1 LDSVGVG
8 ALPDA
13 AQYGDAGAH
22 TLGHVWEACGGLKLP
37 NLLAMG
43 LGNIENSGVP
53 KAEKPTAAYG
63 RMAMRTRAKDTTSGH
78 WEMAGLVQ
86 EPPFAVVDKFPGEFL
101 DKWLAHAGYDVAGDV
116 KWLGNCAASGTEIM
130 DRLGAEHVRTGAP
143 IVYTSADSV
152 FQVAAHEEIIPL
164 PILYKLCEAAR
175 ELLNDE
181 LFIGRV
187 IARPFVG
194 SEGAFARTE
203 NRKDYAV
210 PPTGATILTALE
222 EAGHSTLGI
231 GKIEDIFCRVGVT
244 FIDHTTN
251 NPDGIS
257 ATVKALRDGTQGS
270 LIFTNL
276 VDFDMKYGHRN
287 DAAGY
292 GRCLEEFDARLP
304 EIVAAMRPDDVLF
317 ITADHGCDPTHS
329 GTDHTREYVPVL
341 VYGAGITPR
350 DLGTRETFADIAA
363 TLCRLFSLPAWPI
376 GQPLPIQ

>member
-1 LDSVGVG
+1 
-8 ALPDA
+8 
-13 AQYGDAGAH
+13 
-22 TLGHVWEACGGLKLP
+22 
-37 NLLAMG
+37 
-43 LGNIENSGVP
+43 
-53 KAEKPTAAYG
+53 
-63 RMAMRTRAKDTTSGH
+63 
-78 WEMAGLVQ
+78 MAGLVQ
-86 EPPFAVVDKFPGEFL
+86 EPPFAVVERFPEEFL
-101 DKWLAHAGYDVAGDV
+101 AKWLAHAGYDVAGSV

-130 DRLGAEHVRTGAP
+130 DRLGDEHVRTGAP

-152 FQVAAHEEIIPL
+152 FQVAAHEKIIPL

-175 ELLNDE
+175 ELLNDS

-194 SEGAFARTE
+194 SSGAFTRTE

-210 PPTGATILTALE
+210 PPTGATVLTALE
-222 EAGHSTLGI
+222 KAGRATLGI

-244 FIDHTTN
+244 HIDHTTN

-257 ATVKALRDGTQGS
+257 ATIKALRDGTPAS

-287 DAAGY
+287 DPAGY

-304 EIVAAMRPDDVLF
+304 EILAAMRDDDVLF
-317 ITADHGCDPTHS
+317 ITADHGCDPTHP

-341 VYGAGITPR
+341 VYGKGIAPR
-350 DLGTRETFADIAA
+350 DVGTRATFADIAA
-363 TLCRLFSLPAWPI
+363 TLCGMFSLPAWPI
-376 GQPLPIQ
+376 GQSILSQ